1 MFERLI
7 HGQLY
12 KHLQDNDILDP
23 AQFGFRP
30 GHSTQEALVEEWREA
45 VDEDKLVGSVF
56 IDLSKAFDT
65 VDHQIL
71 LRKLKCYGVEG
82 KELEWFGDYLSC
94 RRQSVFGQIKK

>member
-1 MFERLI
+1 MTFLI
-7 HGQLY
+7 LHSLV
-12 KHLQDNDILDP
+12 P

-30 GHSTQEALVEEWREA
+30 GHSTQEALVILVEEWREA

-56 IDLSKAFDT
+56 IDLNKAFDT

-82 KELEWFGDYLSC
+82 KELE
-94 RRQSVFGQIKK
+94 

>member
-1 MFERLI
+1 MSFIHGPNIYRTMSFI

-30 GHSTQEALVEEWREA
+30 GHSTQEALVSLVEEWREA
-45 VDEDKLVGSVF
+45 VDDDKLVGSVL
-56 IDLSKAFDT
+56 IDLNKAFDT

-71 LRKLKCYGVEG
+71 LRKLWSGRKGVRMVWRLS
-82 KELEWFGDYLSC
+82 EL
-94 RRQSVFGQIKK
+94 

>member
-1 MFERLI
+1 MLV
-7 HGQLY
+7 
-12 KHLQDNDILDP
+12 
-23 AQFGFRP
+23 
-30 GHSTQEALVEEWREA
+30 SLVEEWREA

-94 RRQSVFGQIKK
+94 RRQRVCLGG